1 MRKNVLKPYK
11 LFNAADMS
19 TTQTS
24 PATNTENL
32 DKASIIVRWSGT
44 SPVGVITV
52 EGKNKV
58 QTANGMV
65 DSDWVVLD
73 FEPIN
78 VTGNSGNHTILFIEL
93 PFTELRLV
101 YTATSGTG
109 AITAV
114 ITAKQIGG

>member
-11 LFNAADMS
+11 MLNAADMS

-24 PATNTENL
+24 AATNTENL
-32 DKASIIVRWSGT
+32 DKASIVVRWSGT
-44 SPVGVITV
+44 APVGAITI

-58 QTANGMV
+58 QTASGMV
-65 DSDWVVLD
+65 DSDWVTLD

-78 VTGNSGNHTILFIEL
+78 VTGNTGNHTILFIEL
-93 PFTELRLV
+93 PFTELRMV
-101 YTATSGTG
+101 YTPTSGVG
-109 AITAV
+109 AITAI